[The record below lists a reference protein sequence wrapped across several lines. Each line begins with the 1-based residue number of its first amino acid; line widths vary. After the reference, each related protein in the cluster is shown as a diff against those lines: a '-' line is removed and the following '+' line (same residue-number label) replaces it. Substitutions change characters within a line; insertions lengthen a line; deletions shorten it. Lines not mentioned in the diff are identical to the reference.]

1 MQSSTLS
8 TTTVTHV
15 EVLDVSS
22 GKVKGL
28 GLINKIC
35 PVPRRLT
42 GLKSGGGGDVKI
54 SENLIPWKYDLTLD
68 FFQFLCSFSVAV
80 QLFEMCDK
88 NGNDPQIGR
97 QMIPDRK

>member
-1 MQSSTLS
+1 MQSSTPLS
-8 TTTVTHV
+8 TTTVTQV
-15 EVLDVSS
+15 EVLDVSR

-42 GLKSGGGGDVKI
+42 GLKSGGRGEGMSPIKI

-68 FFQFLCSFSVAV
+68 FFNFFVVL
-80 QLFEMCDK
+80 QL
-88 NGNDPQIGR
+88 
-97 QMIPDRK
+97 